1 MVSHG
6 IGDMLF
12 AEELFNRT
20 WNRQIAILPA
30 GRMDRLFEIA
40 PNPLE
45 SVARLFGQPLDDA
58 PIVVAVADDVVKRR
72 EAVSQT
78 VGSSCR
84 RAASARHG
92 DPTTPQ
98 SCVAEYIGKQ
108 GARVPST
115 RMMSVF

>member
-6 IGDMLF
+6 IGDMLS

-30 GRMDRLFEIA
+30 GRIDRLFEIA

-58 PIVVAVADDVVKRR
+58 PIVVAVAGDVVKPR
-72 EAVSQT
+72 EAVPQT
-78 VGSSCR
+78 VGLHVVELLPLETVIPR
-84 RAASARHG
+84 R
-92 DPTTPQ
+92 
-98 SCVAEYIGKQ
+98 
-108 GARVPST
+108 PSHAWRST
-115 RMMSVF
+115 SENREPGFRLRE